1 MDTELAKQGD
11 ELAVRASGLVVV
23 DQATADK
30 ADLLISLGKGM
41 IKKIKDYFRPLK
53 QAQDES
59 KRALLRAEELEIIK
73 IEPVVDRLGQS
84 LGSWQLEERRKA
96 REAEEKRLADERRRR
111 ELEDEAMRQ
120 AQAAATAAQ
129 EEKDRAEAE
138 ARRKEDQARREAEL
152 AVNEEAK
159 KKADEDGRKA
169 REEAEQKKQAADKK
183 AREEQDRILAAAA
196 AEEKKLGP
204 SPAVA
209 PAARPMAHS
218 YSRTVWKWRVQQ
230 PAEVPRDM
238 CKPDDA
244 LIDRAVNRAKG
255 QGLKPSEVRIPGVD
269 VWEEIENVRKRS

>member
-1 MDTELAKQGD
+1 MDIELSKQSTD
-11 ELAVRASGLVVV
+11 LAIRAQGLEVV

-41 IKKIKDYFRPLK
+41 IKKIRDYFRPLK

-59 KRALLRAEELEIIK
+59 KRTLLRAEELEILK
-73 IEPVVDRLGQS
+73 VEPIVKQLNQS
-84 LGSWQLEERRKA
+84 LESWQMDERRKA
-96 REAEEKRLADERRRR
+96 REAEEKRLADECRRK
-111 ELEDEAMRQ
+111 ELEDEAMRK
-120 AQAAATAAQ
+120 ARAAETAAQ

-138 ARRKEDQARREAEL
+138 ARRKEDQARREAEF
-152 AVNEEAK
+152 AVDEEAK
-159 KKADEDGRKA
+159 KKAEEDGRKA

-183 AREEQDRILAAAA
+183 AREEEDRILAAAA
-196 AEEKKLGP
+196 AEKEKLGP
-204 SPAVA
+204 SPMVA

-230 PAEVPRDM
+230 PALVPRDL

-244 LIDRAVNRAKG
+244 LIDKAVNRAKA
-255 QGLKPSEVRIPGVD
+255 QGLKPSEVRIPGLD